1 MEGQQSLTTLEAMMT
16 TNIDSM
22 VWENGFDV
30 IIVCCSSGQQA
41 RYWQRRLDDN
51 RGTLLPSN
59 CVVLAVKED
68 WPGGAGNGLALL
80 LRLVFL
86 VLTLRS
92 LGDTLCL
99 QERC

>member
-1 MEGQQSLTTLEAMMT
+1 MEGGQQLTALEAMMR

-51 RGTLLPSN
+51 RF
-59 CVVLAVKED
+59 VAR
-68 WPGGAGNGLALL
+68 AGHGIILI
-80 LRLVFL
+80 
-86 VLTLRS
+86 
-92 LGDTLCL
+92 
-99 QERC
+99 